1 MQRARG
7 FTLVEI
13 MVVVTLIA
21 ILTAIALPA
30 YNDYVLR
37 GKLQEATSN
46 LLTMRVKM
54 EQYYQDQRDYLNACD
69 STKPSIAMPPTGL
82 KYFQITCPTHSATAY
97 TIKAQGIE
105 SSVTGFTFTIDQS
118 NTRQTTAVP
127 AGWTT
132 PSPNNCWVNRK
143 SGTC

>member
-37 GKLQEATSN
+37 GKLQEASSN

-54 EQYYQDQRDYLNACD
+54 EQYYQDNRTYIGACAT
-69 STKPSIAMPPTGL
+69 STVAPLPTGL
-82 KYFQITCPTHSATAY
+82 KYFNVTCPTLSATGY
-97 TIKAQGIE
+97 TIQAQGTE
-105 SSVTGFTFTIDQS
+105 SSVSGFTFTIDQG
-118 NTRQTTAVP
+118 NNRNTTAVP
-127 AGWTT
+127 TGWTNPGT
-132 PSPNNCWVNRK
+132 CWVNRK

>member
-1 MQRARG
+1 MRFERG

-46 LLTMRVKM
+46 LLTMRVKL
-54 EQYYQDQRDYLNACD
+54 EQFYQDQRTYIGACA
-69 STKPSIAMPPTGL
+69 TGTVAPLPTGL
-82 KYFQITCPTHSATAY
+82 KYFSITCPTLSATGY
-97 TIKAQGIE
+97 TIQAQGTE
-105 SSVTGFTFTIDQS
+105 SSVSGFTFTIDEG
-118 NTRQTTAVP
+118 NNHQTTAVP
-127 AGWTT
+127 AGWTN
-132 PSPNNCWVNRK
+132 PGNCWVNRK